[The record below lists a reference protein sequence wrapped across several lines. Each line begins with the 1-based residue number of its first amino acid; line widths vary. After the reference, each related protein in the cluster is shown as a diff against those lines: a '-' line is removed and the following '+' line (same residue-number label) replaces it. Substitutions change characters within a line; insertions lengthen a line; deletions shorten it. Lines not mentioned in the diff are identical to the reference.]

1 MAQHSEDGGR
11 NGRNGRSGAQD
22 GGQGAGRG
30 EGFRFGPFPEPH
42 PDRGHDSWRVLRI
55 MSEFVEGFDTLER
68 LPPAVTV
75 FGSARTKP
83 DDPMYAAAREMGAA
97 LARSGL
103 TVITGGGPGIM
114 EAANRGAY
122 EAGGRSVG
130 MNISLPLEQEPNPYQ
145 TDELTFEYFFVR
157 KVMLVKYAR
166 AFVIFPGGF
175 GTLDEFFEAMTLM
188 QTLKVEPFPLVLF
201 GSHFW
206 AEPVSWIR
214 DTMFNKF
221 QTISEADLT
230 LFHLVDGVSQAMEFV
245 QRAVEGTYQTALP
258 SVIGTAAR
266 ETGEGTRR
274 GVHPRRGP
282 APTRGPGPGYGSNT
296 PRHFDAD

>member
-1 MAQHSEDGGR
+1 
-11 NGRNGRSGAQD
+11 
-22 GGQGAGRG
+22 
-30 EGFRFGPFPEPH
+30 
-42 PDRGHDSWRVLRI
+42 

-83 DDPMYAAAREMGAA
+83 DDPMYGAAREMGAA
-97 LARSGL
+97 LAQSGL

-114 EAANRGAY
+114 EAANRGAF

-130 MNISLPLEQEPNPYQ
+130 MNISLPMEQAPNPYQ

-188 QTLKVEPFPLVLF
+188 QTLKVKPFPLVLF

-206 AEPVSWIR
+206 GEPVSWIR
-214 DTMFNKF
+214 DIMCNKF
-221 QTISEADLT
+221 RTVSEADLT
-230 LFHLVDGVSQAMEFV
+230 LFHLVDGVSQAMEYV
-245 QRAVEGTYQTALP
+245 KQAIDGVYETALP

-274 GVHPRRGP
+274 GVHPRRGS
-282 APTRGPGPGYGSNT
+282 AVPGTSAGGYGSRT

>member
-1 MAQHSEDGGR
+1 M
-11 NGRNGRSGAQD
+11 N
-22 GGQGAGRG
+22 
-30 EGFRFGPFPEPH
+30 FGPFPESQ

-83 DDPMYAAAREMGAA
+83 DDPMYEAARGMGRA
-97 LARSGL
+97 LAESGL
-103 TVITGGGPGIM
+103 AVITGGGPGIM
-114 EAANRGAY
+114 EAANRGAF

-130 MNISLPLEQEPNPYQ
+130 MNIALPMEQAPNPYQ

-166 AFVIFPGGF
+166 ASIIFPGGF

-188 QTLKVEPFPLVLF
+188 QTLKIKPFPLILY
-201 GSHFW
+201 GSDFW
-206 AEPVSWIR
+206 AEPVRWI
-214 DTMFNKF
+214 TESMCNKF
-221 QTISEADLT
+221 RTISEGDLT
-230 LFHLVDGVSQAMEFV
+230 LFHLVDGIGQAMDYV
-245 QRAVEGTYQTALP
+245 RQAIEGTYETTLP
-258 SVIGTAAR
+258 DVVGTAAR

-274 GVHPRRGP
+274 GVHPRRGSQISGGP
-282 APTRGPGPGYGSNT
+282 EPKTRGQN
-296 PRHFDAD
+296 DAD

>member
-1 MAQHSEDGGR
+1 MP
-11 NGRNGRSGAQD
+11 
-22 GGQGAGRG
+22 
-30 EGFRFGPFPEPH
+30 FGPFAEPH

-55 MSEFVEGFDTLER
+55 MSEFVEGFDVLER

-75 FGSARTKP
+75 FGSARTP
-83 DDPMYAAAREMGAA
+83 ASDPMYAAARQMGRA
-97 LARSGL
+97 LAEANL

-114 EAANRGAY
+114 EAANRGAF

-130 MNISLPLEQEPNPYQ
+130 LNIALPMEQVPNPYQ

-188 QTLKVEPFPLVLF
+188 QTLKIRPFPLILF

-206 AEPVSWIR
+206 DEPVRWFRESLCGR
-214 DTMFNKF
+214 FR
-221 QTISEADLT
+221 TIGEADLS
-230 LFHLVDGVSQAMEFV
+230 LFHVVDGVGQAMALV
-245 QRAVEGTYQTALP
+245 GQAIEGTYQTALP
-258 SVIGTAAR
+258 GVIGSAAR

-274 GVHPRRGP
+274 GVRPRRAP
-282 APTRGPGPGYGSNT
+282 APVPD
-296 PRHFDAD
+296 PRADHQRFMPRPDQPD

>member
-1 MAQHSEDGGR
+1 
-11 NGRNGRSGAQD
+11 
-22 GGQGAGRG
+22 
-30 EGFRFGPFPEPH
+30 
-42 PDRGHDSWRVLRI
+42 

-68 LPPAVTV
+68 MPPAVTV

-83 DDPMYAAAREMGAA
+83 DDPMYAAAREMGVA

-103 TVITGGGPGIM
+103 AVVTGGGPGIM

-130 MNISLPLEQEPNPYQ
+130 MNIALPMEQAPNPYQ

-188 QTLKVEPFPLVLF
+188 QTLKIKPFPLILF

-206 AEPVSWIR
+206 AEPVRWIR
-214 DTMFNKF
+214 ESMCERFGVV
-221 QTISEADLT
+221 SEADLS
-230 LFHLVDGVSQAMEFV
+230 LFHLVDGIGQAMEYV
-245 QRAVEGTYQTALP
+245 KQAIEGTYETALP
-258 SVIGTAAR
+258 GVIGTAAR

-274 GVHPRRGP
+274 GVHPRRGSH
-282 APTRGPGPGYGSNT
+282 ASKGAVGGYGSRS
-296 PRHFDAD
+296 PRQFDADRLDS

>member
-1 MAQHSEDGGR
+1 MT
-11 NGRNGRSGAQD
+11 NL
-22 GGQGAGRG
+22 
-30 EGFRFGPFPEPH
+30 GPFPEPH

-55 MSEFVEGFDTLER
+55 MSEFVEGFDALER

-75 FGSARTKP
+75 FGSARTP
-83 DDPMYAAAREMGAA
+83 ESDPMYKAAREMGRA
-97 LARSGL
+97 LAESGL
-103 TVITGGGPGIM
+103 TVVTGGGPGIM

-130 MNISLPLEQEPNPYQ
+130 MNISLPMEQAPNPYQ

-188 QTLKVEPFPLVLF
+188 QTLKIRPFPLVLF

-206 AEPVSWIR
+206 AEPVRWIR
-214 DTMFNKF
+214 EQMCNRFH
-221 QTISEADLT
+221 TISEPDLS
-230 LFHLVDGVSQAMEFV
+230 LFHLVDGIGQAMGFV
-245 QRAVEGTYQTALP
+245 RHAIEGTYETALP
-258 SVIGTAAR
+258 GVIGTAAR

-282 APTRGPGPGYGSNT
+282 MAPGGPGTWGGAKS

>member
-1 MAQHSEDGGR
+1 
-11 NGRNGRSGAQD
+11 
-22 GGQGAGRG
+22 
-30 EGFRFGPFPEPH
+30 
-42 PDRGHDSWRVLRI
+42 

-75 FGSARTKP
+75 FGSARTP
-83 DDPMYAAAREMGAA
+83 GSDPMYAAARNMGKA
-97 LARSGL
+97 LAEAGL

-130 MNISLPLEQEPNPYQ
+130 MNIALPMEQAPNAYQ
-145 TDELTFEYFFVR
+145 TDELMFEYFFVR

-188 QTLKVEPFPLVLF
+188 QTLKIRPFPLVLY

-206 AEPVSWIR
+206 LEPVRWIR
-214 DTMFNKF
+214 EQMCNRFR
-221 QTISEADLT
+221 TISESDLT
-230 LFHLVDGVSQAMEFV
+230 LFHVVDGIDEAMGFVRQAI
-245 QRAVEGTYQTALP
+245 EGTYETALP
-258 SVIGTAAR
+258 GVIGTAAR

-274 GVHPRRGP
+274 GVHPRRGVVTP
-282 APTRGPGPGYGSNT
+282 SGPVNWASGKS

>member
-1 MAQHSEDGGR
+1 MK
-11 NGRNGRSGAQD
+11 
-22 GGQGAGRG
+22 
-30 EGFRFGPFPEPH
+30 FGPFPESH

-55 MSEFVEGFDTLER
+55 MSEFVDGFDTLER

-83 DDPMYAAAREMGAA
+83 DDPMYEAAREMGRA
-97 LARSGL
+97 LAESGL

-130 MNISLPLEQEPNPYQ
+130 MNIALPMEQAPNPYQ
-145 TDELTFEYFFVR
+145 TDELDFEYFFVR

-188 QTLKVEPFPLVLF
+188 QTLKVKPFPLILY
-201 GSHFW
+201 GSEFW
-206 AEPVSWIR
+206 AEPVRWI
-214 DTMFNKF
+214 TESMCNKF
-221 QTISEADLT
+221 RTVSESDLS
-230 LFHLVDGVSQAMEFV
+230 LFHLVDGIGQAMDFV
-245 QRAVEGTYQTALP
+245 KQAIEGTYETALP
-258 SVIGTAAR
+258 DVVGTAAR

-274 GVHPRRGP
+274 GVHPRRGSP
-282 APTRGPGPGYGSNT
+282 PSEGTASKT
-296 PRHFDAD
+296 PRHFEAD

>member
-1 MAQHSEDGGR
+1 MD
-11 NGRNGRSGAQD
+11 
-22 GGQGAGRG
+22 
-30 EGFRFGPFPEPH
+30 FGPFPESH

-55 MSEFVEGFDTLER
+55 MSEFVDGFDTLER

-83 DDPMYAAAREMGAA
+83 DDPMYEAAREMGRA
-97 LARSGL
+97 LAQSGL

-130 MNISLPLEQEPNPYQ
+130 MNIALPMEQAPNPYQ
-145 TDELTFEYFFVR
+145 TDELDFEYFFVR

-188 QTLKVEPFPLVLF
+188 QTLKVKPFPLILY
-201 GSHFW
+201 GSDFW
-206 AEPVSWIR
+206 AEPVRWI
-214 DTMFNKF
+214 TESMCNKF
-221 QTISEADLT
+221 QTISEGDLT
-230 LFHLVDGVSQAMEFV
+230 LFHLVDGIGQAMDFV
-245 QRAVEGTYQTALP
+245 RQAIEGTYQTALP
-258 SVIGTAAR
+258 DVVGTAAR

-274 GVHPRRGP
+274 GVHPRRGSP
-282 APTRGPGPGYGSNT
+282 AAGGVAPKT

>member
-1 MAQHSEDGGR
+1 MHL
-11 NGRNGRSGAQD
+11 
-22 GGQGAGRG
+22 
-30 EGFRFGPFPEPH
+30 GPFPEPH

-75 FGSARTKP
+75 FGSARTP
-83 DDPMYAAAREMGAA
+83 ESDPMYVAAREMGKA
-97 LARSGL
+97 LAEAGL
-103 TVITGGGPGIM
+103 TVVTGGGPGIM

-122 EAGGRSVG
+122 EVGGRSVG
-130 MNISLPLEQEPNPYQ
+130 MNIALPMEQAPNPYQ

-166 AFVIFPGGF
+166 AFIIFPGGF

-188 QTLKVEPFPLVLF
+188 QTLKIRPFPLILF

-206 AEPVSWIR
+206 DEPVRWMR
-214 DTMFNKF
+214 EQLCNRFRM
-221 QTISEADLT
+221 ISEPDLT
-230 LFHLVDGVSQAMEFV
+230 LFHLVDGIGQAMDLV
-245 QRAVEGTYQTALP
+245 QRAIEGAYDTALP
-258 SVIGTAAR
+258 GVIGTAAR

-274 GVHPRRGP
+274 GVHPRRGVVP
-282 APTRGPGPGYGSNT
+282 PIGAAGPWASGKS

>member
-1 MAQHSEDGGR
+1 MD
-11 NGRNGRSGAQD
+11 
-22 GGQGAGRG
+22 GRG
-30 EGFRFGPFPEPH
+30 VGETGGPKFGPFPEAH

-55 MSEFVEGFDTLER
+55 MSEFVQGFDTLER

-83 DDPMYAAAREMGAA
+83 DDPMYEAARRMGRA
-97 LARSGL
+97 LAESGL
-103 TVITGGGPGIM
+103 TVVTGGGPGIM
-114 EAANRGAY
+114 EAGNRGAY
-122 EAGGRSVG
+122 EVGGRSVG
-130 MNISLPLEQEPNPYQ
+130 MNIALPMEQAPNPYQ
-145 TDELTFEYFFVR
+145 TDELDFEYFFVR

-188 QTLKVEPFPLVLF
+188 QTLKIEPFPLILY
-201 GSHFW
+201 GSEFW
-206 AEPVSWIR
+206 TEPVGWIR
-214 DTMFNKF
+214 DKMCNKF
-221 QTISEADLT
+221 RTISEADLS
-230 LFHLVDGVSQAMEFV
+230 LFHLVDDVGPAMDLIRQAI
-245 QRAVEGTYQTALP
+245 EGKYETALP

-274 GVHPRRGP
+274 GVHPRHAGGAAMGGRG
-282 APTRGPGPGYGSNT
+282 GYRSRS